1 MIDSQ
6 LIFSNAQDIAGTS
19 DTITGTNIVDLGSL
33 VNHKGDALSGVVN
46 VTGAMALNIVVT
58 TALAGNTAVVTFKLF
73 DHSTTTPSN
82 GRQLIT
88 FAVTLGASGY
98 PAGTQICSI
107 PLPAME
113 LGRYLGF
120 YVQIA
125 NASLTGNVTA
135 WIGPV
140 HQQP

>member
-1 MIDSQ
+1 MIDSE
-6 LIFSNAQDIAGTS
+6 LIFSNAQSVAGTS
-19 DTITGTNIVDLGSL
+19 ETITGTNIVDLGSL
-33 VNHKGDALSGVVN
+33 KDHKGNALSGVVN

-73 DHSTTTPSN
+73 DHSTTNPSA

-88 FAVTLGASGY
+88 LAVTLGVSGY

-107 PLPAME
+107 PLPSMK

-120 YVQIA
+120 YVAIETA
-125 NASLTGNVTA
+125 TLSGNVSA

>member
-1 MIDSQ
+1 MIDSE

-19 DTITGTNIVDLGSL
+19 ETITGTNIVDLGSL
-33 VNHKGDALSGVVN
+33 KDHKGNALSGVVN

-58 TALAGNTAVVTFKLF
+58 TALAGNGSVVTFKLF
-73 DHSTTTPSN
+73 DHSTTTPSS

-88 FAVTLGASGY
+88 FAVTLGAAGY

-113 LGRYLGF
+113 LSRYLGF
-120 YVQIA
+120 YVAIA
-125 NASLTGNVTA
+125 SAALTGNVTA